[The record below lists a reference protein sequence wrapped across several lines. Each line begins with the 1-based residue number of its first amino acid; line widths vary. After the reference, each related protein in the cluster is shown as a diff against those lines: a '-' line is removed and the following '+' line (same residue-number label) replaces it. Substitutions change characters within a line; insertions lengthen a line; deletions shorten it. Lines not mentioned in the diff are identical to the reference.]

1 MNTAEKYFHQQLAD
15 DEFRHSCFQE
25 KAKLDMEYQLE
36 ELKKAVQTCR
46 PAEEIIRK
54 IDGIEQYLMTV

>member
-15 DEFRHSCFQE
+15 AEFRHFYFQE

-36 ELKKAVQTCR
+36 ELKKAFKEQSEILRVQ
-46 PAEEIIRK
+46 
-54 IDGIEQYLMTV
+54 